1 MPQLLPAAAA
11 WAAAAWSS
19 AVTATAVGLTNVGV
33 MAAIGEGATIAL
45 AGKIVGTAATLALS
59 AAATAIMRPNTP
71 STGTTLDFKPDP
83 KAPVRGAM
91 GYTAVG
97 GNKAFQATWGYN
109 RVAMSLGVALS
120 LGPIDAVTQFQAD
133 GSAVAFTGAQGE
145 ATGFY
150 AKDMWQSTTLGLPGD
165 AALLPPTGFKYG
177 TPGLTG
183 WGSQHAAP
191 QVSFA
196 FWTMLLAKNPED
208 RDVYTN
214 GVPDPRWIG
223 RWMKVWNPRRDDTY
237 PGGSGPQRRDDWRTW
252 EWSENPYVHA
262 LAWYRGH
269 FKLNLDGTIDR
280 TKRIAGIGAPDAALD
295 IPAFVEG
302 MNVADANQ
310 WTISGEWA
318 STDPK
323 AQVAM
328 AMLQAGGG
336 QPINRGAQISVLVNM
351 PRVSTYTYTKAD
363 LIGQATIR
371 PLTPRRDRKNTI
383 IPRFKSEANNWEYV
397 AAGEVSDA
405 GYRAEDRDEPR
416 SVEVEYVHVRNAK
429 QAGQL
434 AAYDLVTLRE
444 GLTATLPSKVH
455 LMHVHAG
462 DCITVDEPELAM
474 VGQKFVVMRT
484 TTDYKS
490 ATVTLELR
498 SETDAKHAFAL
509 GQVAKAPPSPTLSAV
524 DPTYMPPPV
533 AIDWTIAPRPP
544 APDGTSQPVIVIEG
558 KVETSDIASV
568 IIEYGLSVDGPWA
581 PAYSGPPSA
590 NGRYEATGLAPTTD
604 YWISVRYVAKN
615 GATSDRYIDGPYT
628 APTLTAGISDETL
641 DQIVE
646 DVAAQIDADIGEG
659 LQAGRDALER
669 ARQNALLIL
678 QNATNALGGVLNEE
692 RDRETAADDLQN
704 RLNIAFLIDPVA
716 KTGIVRQDVVF
727 EGTNE
732 TIVETSTRLIARTDD
747 AVAGAVFQMTGYA
760 DEKVALATADLV
772 TGAQVD
778 NSISAASLTLRS
790 YADDKVAEGTAGLA
804 TVSAVDDSIAAASLT
819 LKSYADDQVAEG
831 VAGLATSAS
840 VGNAIAASELLMK
853 TYADES
859 VSTATAELV
868 TAAEMD
874 DAIGVARLAMEG
886 YADGKI
892 ASATAGLV
900 TASELAGA
908 LAGAD
913 LALKTWTDGQIA
925 TSTALL
931 ASKAEVDTRG
941 NALPNST
948 GANGWAGWEQNANWY
963 IATDGTWGARFET
976 TAGGTAPNQSAPFA
990 VQPSAAYV
998 LSADLYFAAASGAV
1012 AVDVVWETSGGGFLG
1027 YSSRVFT
1034 SSGRDYGQRIS
1045 VSVSAPSNAG
1055 RARVR
1060 FFSENV
1066 SGGGVG
1072 VRRIKLERGALP
1084 ATAWTDEA
1092 TDLQLSATAALA
1104 LDTATDVLTK
1114 MSEARVRLV
1123 AAASGGNPAVVE
1135 LFSDSAG
1142 ASFVRL
1148 GAKQIG
1154 FGDSTTFDDATDQLR
1169 TITNGVRRV
1178 IAWGASF
1185 GTDGSLTE
1193 WEGPTSV
1200 AYAAMSRSNAFY
1212 YRANVAPH
1220 FGGSALPGQGFH
1232 AQADAAVRLGS
1243 RTSPGLVTTSTL
1255 RITVSGATGPVI
1267 WESAVMGGADDWV
1280 VTNASGTVSGTYFET
1295 AFRASVSTPGEQKR
1309 GQFAFLVTDTGS
1321 GKSFTIPAAGAAI
1334 YNV

>member
-59 AAATAIMRPNTP
+59 AAATAIMRPSVP

-150 AKDMWQSTTLGLPGD
+150 AKDMWQRTTLGLPGD

-269 FKLNLDGTIDR
+269 FKLNLDGSIDR

-302 MNVADANQ
+302 MNVADTNQ

-416 SVEVEYVHVRNAK
+416 SVEVQYVHVRNAK

-444 GLTATLPSKVH
+444 GLTVTLPSKVH

-490 ATVTLELR
+490 ATVTLEVR

-524 DPTYMPPPV
+524 DPKYIAPPLFV
-533 AIDWTIAPRPP
+533 DWTVTPKPQVP
-544 APDGTSQPVIVIEG
+544 GGTSQPTIDIVGGSGAGDVSFII
-558 KVETSDIASV
+558 VEYSLDPT
-568 IIEYGLSVDGPWA
+568 GPWTLVH
-581 PAYSGPPSA
+581 SGPPTLD
-590 NGRYEATGLAPTTD
+590 GRYPATGLAPKSE
-604 YWISVRYVAKN
+604 YWVSIRYGAKN
-615 GATSDRYIDGPYT
+615 GTVSARLVDGPFP
-628 APTLTAGISDETL
+628 APDLIAGGLSD
-641 DQIVE
+641 
-646 DVAAQIDADIGEG
+646 
-659 LQAGRDALER
+659 DAL
-669 ARQNALLIL
+669 QDLLDEVDKEIDDKVKD
-678 QNATNALGGVLNEE
+678 ATDLLN
-692 RDRETAADDLQN
+692 D
-704 RLNIAFLIDPVA
+704 LIDPDA
-716 KTGIVRQDVVF
+716 LF
-727 EGTNE
+727 EGMDDLAEAILKLGRGQTELQRIMETHTRDGGKLVKSIVQVMGGELENAQAAIVEEAYLSLERDLAEGGLRQALALQVNDNRVVAETAISGVVTNLSAEITARQQLGARVGTAEGAITNE
-732 TIVETSTRLIARTDD
+732 ATVR
-747 AVAGAVFQMTGYA
+747 
-760 DEKVALATADLV
+760 ATADSVFVQNFSLM
-772 TGAQVD
+772 GARRGDSSGWILNQSTID
-778 NSISAASLTLRS
+778 LSG
-790 YADDKVAEGTAGLA
+790 EGTL
-804 TVSAVDDSIAAASLT
+804 
-819 LKSYADDQVAEG
+819 
-831 VAGLATSAS
+831 AS
-840 VGNAIAASELLMK
+840 VLS
-853 TYADES
+853 
-859 VSTATAELV
+859 
-868 TAAEMD
+868 
-874 DAIGVARLAMEG
+874 
-886 YADGKI
+886 
-892 ASATAGLV
+892 GL
-900 TASELAGA
+900 
-908 LAGAD
+908 
-913 LALKTWTDGQIA
+913 
-925 TSTALL
+925 
-931 ASKAEVDTRG
+931 R
-941 NALPNST
+941 
-948 GANGWAGWEQNANWY
+948 
-963 IATDGTWGARFET
+963 ATDGSNSSAITTLQTASGNQASQLTTLSNTVGGNTSSITSLFSVTEGLGARWSVRLDGNGRIIGLTADAET
-976 TAGGTAPNQSAPFA
+976 RTWVF
-990 VQPSAAYV
+990 
-998 LSADLYFAAASGAV
+998 SGANF
-1012 AVDVVWETSGGGFLG
+1012 AIVDDGNGLSYT
-1027 YSSRVFT
+1027 
-1034 SSGRDYGQRIS
+1034 
-1045 VSVSAPSNAG
+1045 
-1055 RARVR
+1055 
-1060 FFSENV
+1060 
-1066 SGGGVG
+1066 
-1072 VRRIKLERGALP
+1072 P
-1084 ATAWTDEA
+1084 ATGRLKIVKGAGKT
-1092 TDLQLSATAALA
+1092 
-1104 LDTATDVLTK
+1104 VLGV
-1114 MSEARVRLV
+1114 SNNIVLW
-1123 AAASGGNPAVVE
+1123 SG
-1135 LFSDSAG
+1135 S
-1142 ASFVRL
+1142 
-1148 GAKQIG
+1148 
-1154 FGDSTTFDDATDQLR
+1154 
-1169 TITNGVRRV
+1169 
-1178 IAWGASF
+1178 
-1185 GTDGSLTE
+1185 
-1193 WEGPTSV
+1193 TSV
-1200 AYAAMSRSNAFY
+1200 ADGDEAAGNGILAIGPG
-1212 YRANVAPH
+1212 VP
-1220 FGGSALPGQGFH
+1220 GGGIFVGETPNGGGGFH
-1232 AQADAAVRLGS
+1232 AQPSAGVRIRSQSNAG
-1243 RTSPGLVTTSTL
+1243 TATTA
-1255 RITVSGATGPVI
+1255 TVEIDISGATGTVTYEWTTAEP
-1267 WESAVMGGADDWV
+1267 DWV
-1280 VTNASGTVSGTYFET
+1280 ATSPSGKIT
-1295 AFRASVSTPGEQKR
+1295 AFRTTLSAPGEEKR
-1309 GQFAFLVTDTGS
+1309 AAFTCYVRDSGTGRA
-1321 GKSFTIPAAGAAI
+1321 FTLTVNAAAI
-1334 YNV
+1334 YTA